1 MSSLCKTVK
10 IIALLMLAMGILS
23 IAIGIFTF
31 ATAPDSADELGMGI
45 VTGRV
50 SGIIMI
56 ATGVLYLV
64 SGVSGALGANNPS
77 KLGSFT
83 VLCAVIAV
91 ANAICA
97 GLAIAGTGIGSALY
111 NIAYAL
117 VPLAAAVC
125 AVRAKK
131 DAADRLL

>member
-23 IAIGIFTF
+23 IAIGIFVF
-31 ATAPDSADELGMGI
+31 ATTPGSADEPGMSV
-45 VTGRV
+45 VTGGTA
-50 SGIIMI
+50 GILMI
-56 ATGVLYLV
+56 AIGAFYLV
-64 SGVSGALGANNPS
+64 SGVTGALGANNPS
-77 KLGSFT
+77 KLGAFIA
-83 VLCAVIAV
+83 LCVVIAI
-91 ANAICA
+91 ANAVCA
-97 GLAIAGTGIGSALY
+97 GLALSSTAVVTALY
-111 NIAYAL
+111 YIAYAL